1 MDGTAPPVSSDDL
14 YAQLGTAAAPL
25 LIDVRR
31 QDAFNADDRLIIG
44 ASRRPP
50 DDVASWREQLPAGPP
65 VVAYCAH
72 GHEVSQGVAA
82 TLRKRRHHRRLS

>member
-1 MDGTAPPVSSDDL
+1 MDGTAPPVSPDDL

-44 ASRRPP
+44 AARRPP
-50 DDVASWREQLPAGPP
+50 DDVAQLARAITGRPARRGL
-65 VVAYCAH
+65 
-72 GHEVSQGVAA
+72 
-82 TLRKRRHHRRLS
+82 LRARS